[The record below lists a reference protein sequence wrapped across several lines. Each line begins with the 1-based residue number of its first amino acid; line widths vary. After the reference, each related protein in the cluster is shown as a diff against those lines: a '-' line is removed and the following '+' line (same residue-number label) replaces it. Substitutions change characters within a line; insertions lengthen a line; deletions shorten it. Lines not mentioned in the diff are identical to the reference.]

1 MQPREATAVPSFFMA
16 LLSCTFSTSSCV
28 SSPALGSQGQG
39 LCPLSPCG
47 WCHLQGL
54 ENRAITQYLWKK

>member
-16 LLSCTFSTSSCV
+16 LLSCTFSTSSRV

-39 LCPLSPCG
+39 LCPLSP
-47 WCHLQGL
+47 
-54 ENRAITQYLWKK
+54 